1 MQVHYVDPAVEAE
14 ATENEFFRSL
24 HALNLS
30 PYVLVTP
37 LFTLPL
43 PRVLLVP
50 AEHASRFGVFVPM
63 PL

>member
-30 PYVLVTP
+30 PYVLVT
-37 LFTLPL
+37 LSSSL
-43 PRVLLVP
+43 RVV
-50 AEHASRFGVFVPM
+50 ASSSPVSKAPHY
-63 PL
+63 